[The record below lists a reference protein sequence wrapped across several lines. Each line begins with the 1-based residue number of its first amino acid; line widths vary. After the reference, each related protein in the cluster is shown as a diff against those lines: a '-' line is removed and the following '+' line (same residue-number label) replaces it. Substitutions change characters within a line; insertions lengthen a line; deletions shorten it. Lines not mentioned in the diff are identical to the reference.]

1 MGNHVINAIIAPTI
15 GADLKEVEVYENL
28 NFTTPSNGAALA
40 NNISF
45 VQNVIESGQSLKRRS
60 SVIKT
65 DCVREF
71 VRRNPKQ
78 AIAQVSYLYAIAI
91 PTVGT
96 EYAVNISRTEAGLYE
111 PFMKFYSVV
120 AGTGETALSILEK
133 LAARINLESKETDI
147 YATAV
152 NSGVTFG
159 FSNPALFINN
169 TTSDPMRSFTVTTK
183 SGVGGNSIF
192 SIVPTAAYPYKGVG
206 TYDIVKDY
214 EDTSKKYAGVQST
227 WFAGP
232 YNNEVSY
239 VEEAYNSAVV
249 PISTTATNVVTQP
262 TFTGYTLVAGME
274 IIINSKSFII
284 LFMYGGNML
293 ISGVTV
299 ANAASTPQ
307 LKKGYTTLVINTKE
321 FRNEFMAVGSTPMP
335 ETNTV
340 FVRDT
345 TAFVD
350 AFVTKIQTLIGRTVV
365 VV

>member
-15 GADLKEVEVYENL
+15 GVDLKQVEVYENL
-28 NFTTPSNGAALA
+28 DFTTPSAGAALA

-65 DCVREF
+65 ECVREF
-71 VRRNPKQ
+71 VRRDPKQ
-78 AIAQVSYLYAIAI
+78 AIAQVTSVEATAV
-91 PTVGT
+91 PVVGT

-120 AGTGETALSILEK
+120 AVAGDTALTIVQK
-133 LAARINLESKETDI
+133 LAVRINLESKETDI

-152 NSGVTFG
+152 NTGAFG
-159 FSNPALFINN
+159 YTNPALVINN
-169 TTSDPMRSFTVTTK
+169 TTADPMRSFSVSTK
-183 SGVGGNSIF
+183 SGT
-192 SIVPTAAYPYKGVG
+192 TASYFVVSQKAYPSKGVG

-239 VEEAYNSAVV
+239 VEEAYDSATATV
-249 PISTTATNVVTQP
+249 STAATNVVPQP
-262 TFTGYTLVAGME
+262 TFTGYTLVIGME
-274 IIINSKSFII
+274 IIVNAKSFII
-284 LFMYGGNML
+284 LGIFGGNIL

-299 ANAASTPQ
+299 VNGASTPQ

-340 FVRDT
+340 FVRDSSAKVNT
-345 TAFVD
+345 LVG
-350 AFVTKIQTLIGRTVV
+350 KIQTLIGRTVV